1 VALGVTL
8 GVAADAELRSLLVA
22 LCFHQFFEGVALGAR
37 LLDSTYSG
45 AAQAS
50 LALLFAAA
58 APIGIGAGA
67 GAISQGGLNTSGASY
82 LLTQGVSDGLC
93 AGILLHIGFAML
105 IRDFPKDTDRV
116 AVGERRGLKRAA
128 LAAGREAACEQGRDK
143 GKANKARHAVSRI
156 ENVGWAKRY
165 HESPALCEGPLLALQ
180 PRQAANGFGLLPP
193 IAVDAQIIDTRFP
206 TTL

>member
-1 VALGVTL
+1 VLALLSAEAGFTVHSLFIGVTL

-128 LAAGREAACEQGRDK
+128 MFAALVGGAGGMAYIGR
-143 GKANKARHAVSRI
+143 
-156 ENVGWAKRY
+156 Y
-165 HESPALCEGPLLALQ
+165 L
-180 PRQAANGFGLLPP
+180 
-193 IAVDAQIIDTRFP
+193 
-206 TTL
+206 